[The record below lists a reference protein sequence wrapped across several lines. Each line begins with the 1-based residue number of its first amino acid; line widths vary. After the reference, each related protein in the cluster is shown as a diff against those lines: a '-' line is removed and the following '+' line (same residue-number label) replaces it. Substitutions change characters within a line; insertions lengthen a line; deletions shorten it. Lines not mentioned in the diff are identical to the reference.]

1 MHQRLVGRGTH
12 RRLVEPGQ
20 SLVEFAL
27 VLPILMLILLSIVQ
41 LGFMLGSQIGLINAV
56 RETARFGSL
65 SPTTE
70 GSASSNGTTVDGY
83 LTSSSLPQNV
93 LGYASA
99 NLAAHSVSYC
109 RYVNPGTSAYSV
121 RIIVEARYRHPLF
134 IPLVGVI
141 MDGADGTMDAALA
154 VATREQFRVEN
165 PPLNLVEVDA
175 LAACP

>member
-1 MHQRLVGRGTH
+1 MHQWLVGHGSR
-12 RRLVEPGQ
+12 RRLNEPGQ

-27 VLPILMLILLSIVQ
+27 VLPILMLILLAIVQ

-70 GSASSNGTTVDGY
+70 GSAASNGTAIDGY
-83 LTSSSLPQNV
+83 LTLSSLPQNV
-93 LGYASA
+93 PGYASA

-109 RYVNPGTSAYSV
+109 RYENPGASAYSV
-121 RIIVEARYRHPLF
+121 RVIVEARYRHPLF
-134 IPLVGVI
+134 IPLVGII
-141 MDGADGTMDAALA
+141 MDGADGTMDAGLA
-154 VATREQFRVEN
+154 VSTREQFRVEN
-165 PPLNLVEVDA
+165 PPLNLSEVDA